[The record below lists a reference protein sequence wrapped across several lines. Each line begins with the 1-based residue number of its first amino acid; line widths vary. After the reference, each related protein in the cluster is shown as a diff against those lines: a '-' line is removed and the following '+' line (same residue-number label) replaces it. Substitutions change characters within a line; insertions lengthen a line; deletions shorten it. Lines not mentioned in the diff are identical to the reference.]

1 MRFFR
6 EDKPWNDSPLHC
18 SIEGLM
24 NAMPIIT
31 GGSAAAGV
39 GGNILEEY
47 KKMQYNN
54 FVMSLLKDPAKLAA
68 AIAKIQ
74 QPLNAGL
81 TQAVGNQVQGNMAER
96 GLAQAPGTFAA
107 SESQALAP
115 FYEENLNTAT
125 QAFLQSLGMPAGTF
139 GSPVNTSGPMALF
152 LQSLKNRAGGGTGGT
167 DVPAGGLTFPN
178 YDWNTPTSDW
188 SVPTGGT
195 GG

>member
-1 MRFFR
+1 M
-6 EDKPWNDSPLHC
+6 D
-18 SIEGLM
+18 GLQ
-24 NAMPIIT
+24 NIMPFVT
-31 GGSAAAGV
+31 GGTAAAGV
-39 GGNILEEY
+39 TGNILEERKRLEY
-47 KKMQYNN
+47 QN
-54 FVMSLLKDPAKLAA
+54 FLMNLLKNPQAMAA

-74 QPLNAGL
+74 QPLNQGL
-81 TQAVGNQVQGNMAER
+81 QQSVGNTVQANMAER

-107 SESQALAP
+107 SESQTLAP
-115 FYEENLNTAT
+115 FYEQNLNTAT

-152 LQSLKNRAGGGTGGT
+152 LQSLKNRVGGGTGGT

>member
-1 MRFFR
+1 M
-6 EDKPWNDSPLHC
+6 D
-18 SIEGLM
+18 GL
-24 NAMPIIT
+24 NNLMPVIT

-39 GGNILEEY
+39 TGNILEERKRLEY
-47 KKMQYNN
+47 QNY
-54 FVMSLLKDPAKLAA
+54 VMNLLKNPQALAA

-74 QPLNAGL
+74 QPLNQGL
-81 TQAVGNQVQGNMAER
+81 QQSVGNAVQGNMAER

-115 FYEENLNTAT
+115 FYEQNLNTAT

-139 GSPVNTSGPMALF
+139 GSPVNTSGALALF
-152 LQSLKNRAGGGTGGT
+152 MNSLKNRAGGGTGGT

>member
-1 MRFFR
+1 M
-6 EDKPWNDSPLHC
+6 D
-18 SIEGLM
+18 GLSE
-24 NAMPIIT
+24 NLAPIISGASV
-31 GGSAAAGV
+31 GGGTI
-39 GGNILEEY
+39 GNILEER
-47 KKMQYNN
+47 KRLQYQNY
-54 FVMSLLKDPAKLAA
+54 VMNLLKNPQALAA

-74 QPLNAGL
+74 QPLNQGL
-81 TQAVGNQVQGNMAER
+81 AQAVGNQVQGNMAER

-115 FYEENLNTAT
+115 FYEQNLNTAT

-152 LQSLKNRAGGGTGGT
+152 LQSLKNRQGGGAGGT
-167 DVPAGGLTFPN
+167 DQPSGGFTFPS

>member
-1 MRFFR
+1 M
-6 EDKPWNDSPLHC
+6 D
-18 SIEGLM
+18 GL
-24 NAMPIIT
+24 NNLMPVIT
-31 GGSAAAGV
+31 GGSAAAGTA
-39 GGNILEEY
+39 GNIFEEY
-47 KKMQYNN
+47 KRNQYSN

-115 FYEENLNTAT
+115 FYEQNLNTAT

-152 LQSLKNRAGGGTGGT
+152 LQSLKNRVGGGTGGT
-167 DVPAGGLTFPN
+167 DVPGGGFTFPN